1 MILLNNKAVDTGSLE
16 LSGIDGRD
24 APDFVDAYFSAG
36 LWQDGTKMSDEDLDA
51 LKEAHPDLFYD
62 RVYNH
67 MVD

>member
-1 MILLNNKAVDTGSLE
+1 MIMLNNKAVDTGSLE
-16 LSGIDGRD
+16 LSGVDGRD

-62 RVYNH
+62 RVYNQ
-67 MVD
+67 VAD